1 MKIFFTSILVIFM
14 GIVSSLFFV
23 FANGS
28 VGVSAVVGSL
38 NHSPTIITL
47 TPSSDPKLLGTSKI
61 QNYTLYFR
69 DDEKDTVY
77 YTITPVNG
85 YANPISGT
93 VNLSDYDSGSGAYV
107 NFTYLSPATIPTG
120 NLTTVTV
127 TLNDGPNLVNKDIHL
142 YIY

>member
-1 MKIFFTSILVIFM
+1 MKKFFVSILVIFL
-14 GIVSSLFFV
+14 GSASSLFFV

-38 NHSPTIITL
+38 NHSPAIITL
-47 TPSSDPKLLGTSKI
+47 TPSSDPKLLGMNKI

-69 DDEKDTVY
+69 DDEKDTVS

-93 VNLSDYDSGSGAYV
+93 IHPSDYDSGSGAYI
-107 NFTYLSPATIPTG
+107 NFTYLSPATLPA
-120 NLTTVTV
+120 
-127 TLNDGPNLVNKDIHL
+127 
-142 YIY
+142 